1 MSDLEFQ
8 AASLS
13 LREWALWVAIVQVGI
28 SAAQTGIVYYG
39 IRAMIRA
46 ADQRGRDA
54 ERDRTERAEA
64 AADARRE
71 ADQRH
76 AEAMQAAADA
86 RREAAEAAEAARRE
100 AADARREAADARREA
115 AEAAEA
121 ARREAADARREAA
134 EAAEAARREADRRH
148 AEVMQAG
155 AERHA
160 ENMATIEAQS
170 RALDAL
176 IEGHRAQIASLETLI
191 GRTAPAPSH
200 ANR

>member
-8 AASLS
+8 VASLS

-54 ERDRTERAEA
+54 ERDRTDRAAA

-71 ADQRH
+71 ADRRHTEAMQAAAEARREADHRH
-76 AEAMQAAADA
+76 AEAMQ
-86 RREAAEAAEAARRE
+86 
-100 AADARREAADARREA
+100 
-115 AEAAEA
+115 
-121 ARREAADARREAA
+121 
-134 EAAEAARREADRRH
+134 AAEAARREADRRH
-148 AEVMQAG
+148 TEAMQA
-155 AERHA
+155 AADARRESDRRHA
-160 ENMATIEAQS
+160 ENMAAVNAMAATLAETAA
-170 RALDAL
+170 ALRVVV
-176 IEGHRAQIASLETLI
+176 E
-191 GRTAPAPSH
+191 RTAPAPFH

>member
-1 MSDLEFQ
+1 MSDFEFQ

-54 ERDRTERAEA
+54 ERDRAERAEA

-71 ADQRH
+71 ADRRH
-76 AEAMQAAADA
+76 AEAMQAAVDA

-100 AADARREAADARREA
+100 S
-115 AEAAEA
+115 
-121 ARREAADARREAA
+121 
-134 EAAEAARREADRRH
+134 DRRH
-148 AEVMQAG
+148 AEAMQAG

-160 ENMATIEAQS
+160 ENMAAVNAMAATLAETTA
-170 RALDAL
+170 ALKVVV
-176 IEGHRAQIASLETLI
+176 E
-191 GRTAPAPSH
+191 RTAPAPSH

>member
-54 ERDRTERAEA
+54 ERDRTDRAEA

-71 ADQRH
+71 ADHRH
-76 AEAMQAAADA
+76 AEAMQAA
-86 RREAAEAAEAARRE
+86 EAARRE
-100 AADARREAADARREA
+100 S
-115 AEAAEA
+115 
-121 ARREAADARREAA
+121 
-134 EAAEAARREADRRH
+134 DRRH
-148 AEVMQAG
+148 AEAMQAG

-160 ENMATIEAQS
+160 ENMAAVNAMAATLAETTA
-170 RALDAL
+170 ALRVVV
-176 IEGHRAQIASLETLI
+176 E
-191 GRTAPAPSH
+191 RTAPAPG
-200 ANR
+200 R

>member
-1 MSDLEFQ
+1 MSDIEFQ

-13 LREWALWVAIVQVGI
+13 LREWALWAAIVQVGI

-54 ERDRTERAEA
+54 ERDRTERADA

-71 ADQRH
+71 ADHRHAEAMQAAEAARREAADARREADRRH

-100 AADARREAADARREA
+100 S
-115 AEAAEA
+115 
-121 ARREAADARREAA
+121 
-134 EAAEAARREADRRH
+134 DRRH
-148 AEVMQAG
+148 AEAMQAG

-160 ENMATIEAQS
+160 ENMAAVNAMAATLAETTA
-170 RALDAL
+170 ALKVVV
-176 IEGHRAQIASLETLI
+176 E
-191 GRTAPAPSH
+191 RTAPAPG
-200 ANR
+200 R

>member
-1 MSDLEFQ
+1 MSDFEFQ

-13 LREWALWVAIVQVGI
+13 LREWALWVAVVQVGI

-71 ADQRH
+71 ADRRHAEAMQAAEAARREADRRH

-86 RREAAEAAEAARRE
+86 RRES
-100 AADARREAADARREA
+100 
-115 AEAAEA
+115 
-121 ARREAADARREAA
+121 
-134 EAAEAARREADRRH
+134 DRRH
-148 AEVMQAG
+148 AEAMQAG

-160 ENMATIEAQS
+160 ENMAAVNAMAATLAETTA
-170 RALDAL
+170 ALKVVV
-176 IEGHRAQIASLETLI
+176 E
-191 GRTAPAPSH
+191 RTAPAPG
-200 ANR
+200 R

>member
-64 AADARRE
+64 AAEARREAADARRE
-71 ADQRH
+71 ADRRHAEAMQAAEAARREADRRH

-86 RREAAEAAEAARRE
+86 RRESAEAAEAARRE
-100 AADARREAADARREA
+100 S
-115 AEAAEA
+115 
-121 ARREAADARREAA
+121 
-134 EAAEAARREADRRH
+134 DRRH
-148 AEVMQAG
+148 AEAMQAS

-160 ENMATIEAQS
+160 ENMAAVNAMAATLAETTA
-170 RALDAL
+170 ALKVVV
-176 IEGHRAQIASLETLI
+176 E
-191 GRTAPAPSH
+191 RTAPAP
-200 ANR
+200 AR

>member
-1 MSDLEFQ
+1 MSDFEFQ

-54 ERDRTERAEA
+54 ERDRAERAEA

-71 ADQRH
+71 ADRRH
-76 AEAMQAAADA
+76 AEAMQAAVDA

-100 AADARREAADARREA
+100 S
-115 AEAAEA
+115 
-121 ARREAADARREAA
+121 
-134 EAAEAARREADRRH
+134 DRRH
-148 AEVMQAG
+148 AEAMQAG

-160 ENMATIEAQS
+160 ENMAAVNAMAATLAETTA
-170 RALDAL
+170 ALKVVV
-176 IEGHRAQIASLETLI
+176 E
-191 GRTAPAPSH
+191 RTAPATG
-200 ANR
+200 R

>member
-1 MSDLEFQ
+1 MSDIEFQ

-46 ADQRGRDA
+46 ADQRGSDA
-54 ERDRTERAEA
+54 ERDRKDRAEA

-71 ADQRH
+71 ADRRH

-86 RREAAEAAEAARRE
+86 RRESAEAAET
-100 AADARREAADARREA
+100 
-115 AEAAEA
+115 
-121 ARREAADARREAA
+121 
-134 EAAEAARREADRRH
+134 ARREADRRH
-148 AEVMQAG
+148 AEAMQAAADARRESDRRHAEAMQAS

-160 ENMATIEAQS
+160 ENMAAVNAMAATLAETTA
-170 RALDAL
+170 ALKVVV
-176 IEGHRAQIASLETLI
+176 E
-191 GRTAPAPSH
+191 RTAPAPG
-200 ANR
+200 R

>member
-8 AASLS
+8 VASLS

-54 ERDRTERAEA
+54 ERDRTDRAEA

-71 ADQRH
+71 ADRRH

-86 RREAAEAAEAARRE
+86 RRESAEAAET
-100 AADARREAADARREA
+100 
-115 AEAAEA
+115 
-121 ARREAADARREAA
+121 
-134 EAAEAARREADRRH
+134 ARREADRRH
-148 AEVMQAG
+148 AEAMQAAADARRESDRRHAEAMQAS

-160 ENMATIEAQS
+160 ENMAAVNAMAATLAETTA
-170 RALDAL
+170 ALKVVV
-176 IEGHRAQIASLETLI
+176 E
-191 GRTAPAPSH
+191 RTAPAPG
-200 ANR
+200 R

>member
-8 AASLS
+8 VASLS

-54 ERDRTERAEA
+54 ERDRTDRAEA

-71 ADQRH
+71 ADRRH

-86 RREAAEAAEAARRE
+86 RRESAEE
-100 AADARREAADARREA
+100 
-115 AEAAEA
+115 
-121 ARREAADARREAA
+121 
-134 EAAEAARREADRRH
+134 AEAARREADRRH
-148 AEVMQAG
+148 AEAMQAAADVRRESAEAAETARREADRRHAEAMQAS

-160 ENMATIEAQS
+160 ENMAAVNAMAATLAETTA
-170 RALDAL
+170 ALKVVV
-176 IEGHRAQIASLETLI
+176 E
-191 GRTAPAPSH
+191 RTAPATG
-200 ANR
+200 R